1 MAVLLFNDPS
11 LKEATDGIPGGSG
24 GEKWLSFEMR
34 QQSEY
39 LIQSMAGSDL
49 ASSRSAEQAVYAG
62 GATTQVVRPL

>member
-1 MAVLLFNDPS
+1 MESPVGA
-11 LKEATDGIPGGSG
+11 G

-62 GATTQVVRPL
+62 GATTQVVRPS